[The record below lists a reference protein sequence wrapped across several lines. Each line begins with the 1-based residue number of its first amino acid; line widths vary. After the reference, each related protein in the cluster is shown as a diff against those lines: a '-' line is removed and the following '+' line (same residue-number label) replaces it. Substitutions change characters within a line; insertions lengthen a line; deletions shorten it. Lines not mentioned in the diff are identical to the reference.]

1 MTTIIYREF
10 WEIADQ
16 VQKLKDNTQEM
27 KAIVYWEFWEIADH
41 DEQNAFL
48 LTQIDS
54 KNKEVSKQPK
64 EGAKSKPDSLIRIY
78 HIESLVVFKEVCK
91 DVYNVSN
98 GRLGR
103 LLYLLL
109 IKTQM
114 NFQKTKEESNSKCL
128 KRAKRHQ
135 KQHH

>member
-1 MTTIIYREF
+1 MATMVHREF

-16 VQKLKDNTQEM
+16 VQKFKDNMQGM
-27 KAIVYWEFWEIADH
+27 RAIVYWEFWEIADH

-64 EGAKSKPDSLIRIY
+64 EGAKSKSDSLIRIY

-91 DVYNVSN
+91 DLYNISN
-98 GRLGR
+98 GRVDC
-103 LLYLLL
+103 Y
-109 IKTQM
+109 IC
-114 NFQKTKEESNSKCL
+114 FW
-128 KRAKRHQ
+128 
-135 KQHH
+135 